1 MYYLLTY
8 RTAPDY
14 YRLRLPFRE
23 AHLSHVRAYHQKG
36 LIVMAG
42 ALEPPAERAV
52 IVFHCKDEA
61 PIQAFIKED
70 PYVQNGLI
78 LSHEIHSWN
87 VVIGHQ
93 K

>member
-1 MYYLLTY
+1 
-8 RTAPDY
+8 
-14 YRLRLPFRE
+14 
-23 AHLSHVRAYHQKG
+23 
-36 LIVMAG
+36 MAG